1 MTAIGRKDAHV
12 KFSTNLGDT
21 YMPPLS
27 IHTHAWI
34 SSNLQTQN
42 NPPLHP
48 SEKKGIMHYLREQR
62 SENLCPSETE
72 KKIKSV
78 EIRKFTC
85 AY

>member
-1 MTAIGRKDAHV
+1 
-12 KFSTNLGDT
+12 
-21 YMPPLS
+21 MPHLS
-27 IHTHAWI
+27 LHTHAWI

-48 SEKKGIMHYLREQR
+48 SEKKGMHYLREQR